1 MPRPRP
7 GALLLALVLASATAL
22 ARPPAGVPAKG
33 APAGAPHPAVD
44 AAETC
49 ESCHSE
55 LTPETHAAWFES
67 RHGLMGVKCVVCHGS
82 VGPGFTRRPLADRCG
97 GCHGEKA
104 AQVAAGGF
112 FKGKGCFT
120 CHPPHALA
128 PHGAPAGGAK

>member
-1 MPRPRP
+1 VRRLLLV
-7 GALLLALVLASATAL
+7 ALLLTSATAL
-22 ARPPAGVPAKG
+22 AAVPGKG
-33 APAGAPHPAVD
+33 TPAGAPHPAVD

-49 ESCHSE
+49 DGCHAE
-55 LTPETHAAWFES
+55 LTPDAHAAWYES

-82 VGPGFTRRPLADRCG
+82 VGPGFSRKPAADRCG

-128 PHGAPAGGAK
+128 PHRAPAGGAR